1 MNFSIECKTKG
12 GSRKNHTCVFP
23 FTYNGV
29 KYSACT
35 DTNHDVK
42 WCSTKT
48 DSDGYFISDEW
59 GNCDA
64 GCPGVLGKI

>member
-1 MNFSIECKTKG
+1 M
-12 GSRKNHTCVFP
+12 FP

-64 GCPGVLGKI
+64 GCPGVLGKIWKYGSVIFVTNHI